1 MILDNG
7 LAHFMH
13 PAQENGTGNI
23 PPSSGPVYLSAWY
36 GTRTVGIHRF
46 FEARQA
52 GQRID
57 RMIRILRPAEEE
69 MVWADDVCTLGD
81 SAQRYRVVQ
90 AQELT
95 DEESGEEVMDISL
108 ERMAGIWQ

>member
-1 MILDNG
+1 MILDSG
-7 LAHFMH
+7 I
-13 PAQENGTGNI
+13 AQFARPDQQSGTGNA
-23 PPSSGPVYLSAWY
+23 PPDSGSVYLRAWY

-57 RMIRILRPAEEE
+57 RLIRILRPSEAE
-69 MVWADDVCTLGD
+69 MVWADDICMLGQSD
-81 SAQRYRVVQ
+81 QRYRVVQ

-108 ERMAGIWQ
+108 ERMAGIWL

>member
-7 LAHFMH
+7 IARFMR
-13 PAQENGTGNI
+13 PEQESGTGDI
-23 PPSSGPVYLSAWY
+23 PPDSGAVYHRAWY
-36 GTRTVGIHRF
+36 ATRTVGIHRF

-57 RMIRILRPAEEE
+57 RLIRILRPPEAE
-69 MVWADDVCTLGD
+69 MVWADDICMLGESD
-81 SAQRYRVVQ
+81 QRYRVVQ

-95 DEESGEEVMDISL
+95 DEESGEDVMDISL